1 MKSAAFFDLDRTLL
15 TGASGPVFSE
25 GMRRAGLVDRTV
37 PGERALFEI
46 FNRIG
51 ETLPSMLL
59 ARQAATLAKGQKRSE
74 VRKVA
79 RSVAPTLRDMVP
91 PFAAAEIEEHRR
103 AGRLLVMATTGRWL
117 MPQFLTR
124 LAQNYP
130 DVRPL
135 ISEGGTSSLLPRL
148 LSGHLD
154 AAIVHLPVEEP
165 ELQVEPLFAE
175 DLVLLVH
182 ARHPLHGRRRVSI
195 ADLAEHPLLLPP
207 PSAALRRIINRSA
220 DEHHVTLGVQAE
232 IDGVRLMASLAFEGF
247 GAAIVPATA
256 VPVWLSGNFSTI
268 TVPDLPRRVVGWV
281 QRRRPGPTAVTRA
294 CLDIA
299 RAVIQRREGR
309 QPGLHVGAESLPVH

>member
-1 MKSAAFFDLDRTLL
+1 MDVRQISSLLAIADHGSFSAAARALFTVQSNVSAHIARLEREV
-15 TGASGPVFSE
+15 GAT
-25 GMRRAGLVDRTV
+25 LVDRTS
-37 PGERALFEI
+37 GALTE
-46 FNRIG
+46 
-51 ETLPSMLL
+51 E
-59 ARQAATLAKGQKRSE
+59 GQ
-74 VRKVA
+74 
-79 RSVAPTLRDMVP
+79 SVADHGRRIMRELDDI
-91 PFAAAEIEEHRR
+91 AADLAAMHDIV
-103 AGRLLVMATTGRWL
+103 AGEARVGVIGTTGRWL

-182 ARHPLHGRRRVSI
+182 ARHALHGRRQVSI
-195 ADLAEHPLLLPP
+195 SDLAEHPLLLPP
-207 PSAALRRIINRSA
+207 PSAALRRIINRAA
-220 DEHHVTLGVQAE
+220 DDHHVTLGVQAE